1 LVEPKQKP
9 ARVVRGYSRGRA
21 LFTWPLDV
29 GHPRQK
35 VEKVMARA
43 CAAAGI
49 PHYHPHDLRHRR
61 ITLWHG
67 QGIPAREIGE
77 RVGQRQISTTL
88 DVYTHVMPLDEVPVD
103 SYLTVLRAT

>member
-1 LVEPKQKP
+1 MGK
-9 ARVVRGYSRGRA
+9 
-21 LFTWPLDV
+21 
-29 GHPRQK
+29 
-35 VEKVMARA
+35 A
-43 CAAAGI
+43 CVAAGI

-88 DVYTHVMPLDEVPVD
+88 DIYTHVMPLDEISPERFCSLLVGPERG
-103 SYLTVLRAT
+103 T